1 MTLRR
6 AILLVIVALVV
17 GAAAYWAFRPRPV
30 AVDLAAIERGTL
42 EVTVKEEGT
51 TRIRDVYVV
60 SAPVAGTVQRIPGRV
75 GDLVEADRTLVAI
88 LRPAAPAFLDV
99 RSRREAEA
107 ALEAASASV
116 KLADAQLREAE
127 ADAALARSELQRLQT
142 LASRNIISDRTLE
155 EAQANLARAEARVAS
170 AEATVDVRKQEKE
183 VAEARLIG
191 PETLEAMGESS
202 CCISVHAPVSG
213 EILAIHQ
220 ESEAVVN
227 AGTPLVEVGDRSLL
241 EIVAEL
247 LSSDAVRVP
256 DGAPATI
263 EGWGGPALEA
273 RVDRIE
279 PAGFTEVSALG
290 IEEQRVRAVLQL
302 RSPPE
307 ERKRLGHGYR
317 VLVNIVV
324 ERHEDVL
331 LVPLGALFRQG
342 EQWAVFVATPEDQA
356 ALRLV
361 EIGARDDD
369 HAVLLSGLEEGD
381 TVILH
386 PSDTISDGTAVESR

>member
-6 AILLVIVALVV
+6 AILLVIVVLAI

-30 AVDLAAIERGTL
+30 AVDLATIERGTL
-42 EVTVKEEGT
+42 EVTVSEEGT

-60 SAPVAGTVQRIPGRV
+60 SASVAGTVQRIPGRV
-75 GDLVEADRTLVAI
+75 GDQVEANRTVVAI

-107 ALEAASASV
+107 ALEAASAAV
-116 KLADAQLREAE
+116 KLADAQLRESE
-127 ADAALARSELQRLQT
+127 ADAVLARSELQRLQT

-191 PETLEAMGESS
+191 PETLEGPGESS
-202 CCISVHAPVSG
+202 CCIPVHAPVSG

-220 ESEAVVN
+220 ESESVVT
-227 AGTPLVEVGDRSLL
+227 AGTPLVEVGDRQLL
-241 EIVAEL
+241 EVVAEL

-256 DGAPATI
+256 DGASATI
-263 EGWGGPALEA
+263 EGWGGPVLKA

-302 RSPPE
+302 QSPPE
-307 ERKRLGHGYR
+307 ERQRLGHGYR
-317 VLVNIVV
+317 VIVNIII
-324 ERHEDVL
+324 ERHENVP

-342 EQWAVFVATPEDQA
+342 ERWAVFAATSEGQA
-356 ALRLV
+356 ALRFV

-386 PSDTISDGTAVESR
+386 PSDTISDGTAIVSR